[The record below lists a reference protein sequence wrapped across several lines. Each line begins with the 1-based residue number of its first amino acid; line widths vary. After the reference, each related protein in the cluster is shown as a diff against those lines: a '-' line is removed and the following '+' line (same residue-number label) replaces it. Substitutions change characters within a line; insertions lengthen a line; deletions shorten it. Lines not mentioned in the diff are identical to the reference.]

1 MTDPQLF
8 SGARLIFADTET
20 TGVKPTDR
28 IVELAYAELEV
39 TATGGISILQMTRSL
54 IDPEIPIP
62 AEASGVHHITDEM
75 VAEAPTLAEFL
86 AQVAPP
92 MTDPVVFFA
101 HNAPFDKRFLAP
113 VFPNIVGVGCTLRL
127 ARRFFPD
134 APNHKLDTLRYFLDL
149 YKGNAHRA
157 DEDVRSSV
165 DLLNRLLEVSGL
177 GLEALVAAQNSPIR
191 LRKLPFGKFV
201 GQDPAEVAKTP
212 AGHDWIVWLLGDA
225 AKKGKPLD
233 ADLDYTLRAALRG
246 ELQ

>member
-8 SGARLIFADTET
+8 AGARLIFADTET

-28 IVELAYAELEV
+28 VVELAYAELGV
-39 TATGGISILQMTRSL
+39 SATGSVSILRMTRSL

-62 AEASGVHHITDEM
+62 AEASGVHHITDAM
-75 VAEAPTLAEFL
+75 VADAPTLAEFL

-92 MTDPVVFFA
+92 ITEPVVFFA
-101 HNAPFDKRFLAP
+101 HNAQFDRRFLAP
-113 VFPNIVGVGCTLRL
+113 VFPNIVDVGCTLRL
-127 ARRFFPD
+127 AKKFLPD
-134 APNHKLDTLRYFLDL
+134 APNHKLDTLRYYLDL

-165 DLLNRLLEVSGL
+165 DLLNHLLEISGL
-177 GLEALVAAQNSPIR
+177 GLEGLVASQAAPLRIR
-191 LRKLPFGKFV
+191 KMPFGKFA
-201 GQDPAEVAKTP
+201 GQDPADIAKTP
-212 AGHDWIVWLLGDA
+212 DGRDWIVWLLGDT

-233 ADLDYTLRAALRG
+233 NDLDYTLRAALRG